1 MKGLFLASLTI
12 AGLVASVPA
21 SALPVD
27 AFYYAG
33 PGLGLSI
40 PDNDPTGV
48 SSTIS
53 VPDDMSIEKIALI
66 VLVDHTWVGDL
77 IFTLTGPDGQTITLV
92 DRPGYPAAPAGDD
105 ADLSTEHPI
114 IIGDY
119 SPLEAELMGAGG
131 CTEGGSVVGLDCP
144 RWFNSDTSL
153 AGTWGGSS
161 ALGDWTLS
169 ITDNAGQDVGVLD
182 GWLIAFGYGN
192 VAVPLPAGVWLVA
205 SGLVALAAR
214 RRRQ

>member
-1 MKGLFLASLTI
+1 MKGLLLASLAI
-12 AGLVASVPA
+12 AGLAASVPA

-33 PGLGLSI
+33 PGLGLAI
-40 PDNDPTGV
+40 PDDDPAGV
-48 SSTIS
+48 QSTIS
-53 VPDDMSIEKIALI
+53 VPDDLSIEKIAII
-66 VLVDHTWVGDL
+66 VVMDHTWVGDL
-77 IFTLTGPDGQTITLV
+77 IFTLTGPDGQTVTLS
-92 DRPGYPAAPAGDD
+92 DRPGYPDSGAGDSSN
-105 ADLSTEHPI
+105 LSVEHPI
-114 IIGDY
+114 IFGDY
-119 SPLEAELMGAGG
+119 SPREAELMGAGCG
-131 CTEGGSVVGLDCP
+131 DDGIIGLDCG

-169 ITDNAGQDVGVLD
+169 VSDNNGLDVGVLD

-192 VAVPLPAGVWLVA
+192 VAVPVPAGVWLFA